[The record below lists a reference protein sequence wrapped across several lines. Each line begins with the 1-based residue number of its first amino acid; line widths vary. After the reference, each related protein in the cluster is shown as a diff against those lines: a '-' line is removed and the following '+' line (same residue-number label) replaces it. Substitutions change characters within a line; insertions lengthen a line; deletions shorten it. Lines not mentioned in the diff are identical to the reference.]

1 MQRLDVFDVLGHTDT
16 NDGSG
21 PMTVVARFRN
31 RDTALEYVRTREYID
46 KWAVQG
52 HPVRSSYEGALVVQT
67 DLIIYD
73 SVEELVQHNKEELRQ
88 HVLKKLTAQER
99 EALGF

>member
-1 MQRLDVFDVLGHTDT
+1 MQRLEAFDVLGHTDT

-31 RDTALEYVRTREYID
+31 RDTALEYIRTREYID
-46 KWAVQG
+46 KWSVQG
-52 HPVRSSYEGALVVQT
+52 QPVCSIYEDSLVVQY

-88 HVLKKLTAQER
+88 RALLKLTTQER
-99 EALGF
+99 NALGF